1 MKKNS
6 PVSRRSFL
14 SLSARGALAAGAGVS
29 GIGGIGLAAASSALA
44 ATPAPLAGAP
54 RRGGTLV
61 ASWGGLEP
69 QALFVPGGG
78 GSSPLQTSTKILER
92 LLKLDSALA
101 FQPVL
106 ATSVAASPD
115 FQTYTI
121 KLRPNVRWHDGQ
133 PFTADDVVYN
143 VLEYWKPVSAGIAL
157 KTLQGARAVDPLTVE
172 LRFTRPVPEFFLK
185 SVLAGQYQVLVP
197 KHRYAGKEILTNPLN
212 NAPVGTGPWKY
223 GEWVRGSHVA
233 YRRNDQYWDAGRP
246 YLDTLIVSWWGDSA
260 SRSAALETGELGLAY
275 SNPVPVRDVDRLVKT
290 GKVVVDTKGYEDSA
304 WTVTVEFNQRRP
316 NVQRREV
323 RQALLHAIDRKFIV
337 DTIYFGRG
345 RPAVSPIFHSNPL
358 FFTDDVPH
366 YPFDPKKAGA
376 LLDAAGLPNRNGGR
390 FTVNLLAAAWFE
402 ENAKLGQYLKQAFE
416 DVGVNVKLDSVDRAT
431 ALKRIY
437 TDYDYDIAISNFT
450 APLEPVPV
458 VTQYFTTDGIVKG
471 AAFHNATGYSNPAM
485 DALVDKLSTETNT
498 DRRKQLAYDFARL
511 ASTDVPIVPL
521 VEMQSFTLARANVRN
536 FTTSSNVQ
544 GDSLNSVWLG
554 A

>member
-1 MKKNS
+1 MKKN
-6 PVSRRSFL
+6 PPYSRRSFL
-14 SLSARGALAAGAGVS
+14 SLTARGALAAGAGVS
-29 GIGGIGLAAASSALA
+29 GIGGLATAGRAIA
-44 ATPAPLAGAP
+44 ATPAPQAVAP
-54 RRGGTLV
+54 RRGGALV

-92 LLKLDSALA
+92 LLKLDSTLA

-106 ATSVAASPD
+106 ATSVSASPD

-121 KLRPNVRWHDGQ
+121 KLRPNVRWHDSQ
-133 PFTADDVVYN
+133 PFTADDVVFN
-143 VLEYWKPVSAGIAL
+143 VLEYWKPISAGIAL
-157 KTLQGARAVDPLTVE
+157 KTLQSAKALDPLTVE
-172 LRFTRPVPEFFLK
+172 LRFTRPVPDFFLK
-185 SVLAGQYQVLVP
+185 SVLAGQYQVLLP

-212 NAPVGTGPWKY
+212 NAPVGTGAWKY
-223 GEWVRGSHVA
+223 GEWVRGSHVE
-233 YRRNDQYWDAGRP
+233 YRRNDQYWGAGQP
-246 YLDTLIVSWWGDSA
+246 YLDKLVVSWWGDSA
-260 SRSAALETGELGLAY
+260 SRSAALETGELALAY
-275 SNPVPVRDVDRLVKT
+275 SNPVPVRDIDRLVKT
-290 GKVVVDTKGYEDSA
+290 GKVVVDTRGYEDSA
-304 WTVTVEFNQRRP
+304 WTVTVEFNQRRA

-366 YPFDPKKAGA
+366 YPFDPKRAGA
-376 LLDAAGLPNRNGGR
+376 LLDAAGLPNREGGR

-416 DVGVNVKLDSVDRAT
+416 DVGVKVRLDSVDRAT

-471 AAFHNATGYSNPAM
+471 AAFRNATGYSNPAM
-485 DALVDKLSTETNT
+485 DALVDKLSTETNP
-498 DRRKQLAYDFARL
+498 DKRKQLAHDFARL
-511 ASTDVPIVPL
+511 ASTEVPIVPL
-521 VEMQSFTLARANVRN
+521 VEMQSFTLARANVRD

-544 GDSLNSVWLG
+544 GDSLNAVWL
-554 A
+554 AA

>member
-14 SLSARGALAAGAGVS
+14 SLSARGALAAGTGVS
-29 GIGGIGLAAASSALA
+29 GIGGLGLTAASSALA

-92 LLKLDSALA
+92 LLKLDSTLA

-246 YLDTLIVSWWGDSA
+246 YLDTLVISWWGDSA

>member
-1 MKKNS
+1 MKKN
-6 PVSRRSFL
+6 PPYSRRSFL
-14 SLSARGALAAGAGVS
+14 SLTARGALAASAGVS
-29 GIGGIGLAAASSALA
+29 GVGALALPAGALA
-44 ATPAPLAGAP
+44 ATPALPAAAP

-92 LLKLDSALA
+92 LLRLDSTLA
-101 FQPVL
+101 FQPLL
-106 ATSVAASPD
+106 ATGVSASPD
-115 FQTYTI
+115 FLTYTI

-133 PFTADDVVYN
+133 PFTADDVVFN
-143 VLEYWKPVSAGIAL
+143 VLEYWKPISAGIAL
-157 KTLQGARAVDPLTVE
+157 KTLQSAKAIDPLTVE
-172 LRFTRPVPEFFLK
+172 LRFARPVPDFFLK
-185 SVLAGQYQVLVP
+185 SVLAGQYQVLLP
-197 KHRYAGKEILTNPLN
+197 KHRYAGREILTNPLN

-223 GEWVRGSHVA
+223 GEWVRGSHVE
-233 YRRNDQYWDAGRP
+233 YRRNEQYWGAGQP
-246 YLDTLIVSWWGDSA
+246 YLDKLVVSWWSDSA

-275 SNPVPVRDVDRLVKT
+275 SNPVPVRDIDRLVKT
-290 GKVVVDTKGYEDSA
+290 GKVVLDTKGYEDSA
-304 WTVTVEFNQRRP
+304 WTVTVEFNQRRA

-323 RQALLHAIDRKFIV
+323 RQALLHAIDRKLIV

-366 YPFDPKKAGA
+366 YPFDPKRAGA
-376 LLDAAGLPNRNGGR
+376 LLDAAGLPNRDGGR

-402 ENAKLGQYLKQAFE
+402 ENAKLGQYLKQAFV
-416 DVGVNVKLDSVDRAT
+416 DIGVKVKLDSVDRAT

-471 AAFHNATGYSNPAM
+471 AAFRNATGYSNPVM
-485 DALVDKLSTETNT
+485 DALVDKLSTETNP
-498 DRRKQLAYDFARL
+498 DKRKQLAHDFAHL

-521 VEMQSFTLARANVRN
+521 VEMQSFTLARANLRN
-536 FTTSSNVQ
+536 FTASANVQ
-544 GDSLNSVWLG
+544 GDSLGSVWLD

>member
-14 SLSARGALAAGAGVS
+14 SLSARGALAAGASVS
-29 GIGGIGLAAASSALA
+29 GIGGLGLAAASSALA

-92 LLKLDSALA
+92 LLKLDSTLA

-246 YLDTLIVSWWGDSA
+246 YLDTLVISWWGDSA

-290 GKVVVDTKGYEDSA
+290 GKVIVDTKGYEDSA

>member
-1 MKKNS
+1 MQS
-6 PVSRRSFL
+6 VFHPGRRAFL
-14 SLSARGALAAGAGVS
+14 AQSARGTLAAGTL
-29 GIGGIGLAAASSALA
+29 GIGGISVIGGLASSNAFAAAPAA
-44 ATPAPLAGAP
+44 ATP

-92 LLKLDSALA
+92 LLKLDNALV
-101 FQPVL
+101 FQPLL
-106 ATSVAASPD
+106 ATSVTPSPD

-133 PFTADDVVYN
+133 PFTADDVVFN
-143 VLEYWKPVSAGIAL
+143 VLEYWKPISAGIAL
-157 KTLQGARAVDPLTVE
+157 KTLQSAQAVDPLTVA
-172 LRFTRPVPEFFLK
+172 LRFTKPVPEFFLK

-197 KHRYAGKEILTNPLN
+197 KHRYAGKDLLTNPLN
-212 NAPVGTGPWKY
+212 NTPIGTGPWKY
-223 GEWVRGSHVA
+223 GSWVRGSRVEFA
-233 YRRNDQYWDAGRP
+233 RNEQYWSPNQP
-246 YLDTLIVSWWGDSA
+246 YLDKLVISWWGDAA

-275 SNPVPVRDVDRLVKT
+275 SNPVPARDIDRLVKT
-290 GKVVVDTKGYEDSA
+290 GKVVLDTHGYEDSA
-304 WTVTVEFNQRRP
+304 WTVTAEFNQRREH
-316 NVQRREV
+316 VKRREV

-337 DTIYFGRG
+337 DTIYYGRG
-345 RPAVSPIFHSNPL
+345 RPAVSPLFHSNPL
-358 FFTDDVPH
+358 FFTDDVPK
-366 YPFDPKKAGA
+366 YPFDPKRAGA
-376 LLDAAGLPNRNGGR
+376 LLDAAGLPNKDGGR

-416 DVGVNVKLDSVDRAT
+416 DIGVKVKLDSVDRAT

-485 DALVDKLSTETNT
+485 DALVDKLSTETNPEK
-498 DRRKQLAYDFARL
+498 RKQLAHDFARL

-521 VEMQSFTLARANVRN
+521 VEMQSFTLARANLRG
-536 FTTSSNVQ
+536 FTTSANVQ
-544 GDSLNSVWLG
+544 GDSLGTAWL
-554 A
+554 AT

>member
-1 MKKNS
+1 MKKN
-6 PVSRRSFL
+6 PPYSRRSFL
-14 SLSARGALAAGAGVS
+14 SLTARGALAAGAGVS
-29 GIGGIGLAAASSALA
+29 GIGGLATAGRAIA
-44 ATPAPLAGAP
+44 ATPAPQTVAP
-54 RRGGTLV
+54 RRGGALV

-92 LLKLDSALA
+92 LLKLDSTLA

-106 ATSVAASPD
+106 ATSVSASPD

-133 PFTADDVVYN
+133 PFTADDVVFN
-143 VLEYWKPVSAGIAL
+143 VLEYWKPISAGIAL
-157 KTLQGARAVDPLTVE
+157 KTLQSAKALDPLTVE
-172 LRFTRPVPEFFLK
+172 LRFTRPVPDFFLK
-185 SVLAGQYQVLVP
+185 SVLAGQYQVLLP

-212 NAPVGTGPWKY
+212 NAPVGTGAWKY
-223 GEWVRGSHVA
+223 GEWVRGSHVE
-233 YRRNDQYWDAGRP
+233 YRRNDQYWGAGQP
-246 YLDTLIVSWWGDSA
+246 YLDKLVVSWWGDSA
-260 SRSAALETGELGLAY
+260 SRSAALETGELALAY
-275 SNPVPVRDVDRLVKT
+275 SNPVPVRDIDRLVKT
-290 GKVVVDTKGYEDSA
+290 GKVVVDTMGYEDSA
-304 WTVTVEFNQRRP
+304 WTVTVEFNQRRA

-366 YPFDPKKAGA
+366 YPFDPKRAGA
-376 LLDAAGLPNRNGGR
+376 LLDAAGLPNREGGR

-416 DVGVNVKLDSVDRAT
+416 DVGVKVRLDSVDRAT

-471 AAFHNATGYSNPAM
+471 GAFRNATGYSNPAM
-485 DALVDKLSTETNT
+485 DALVDKLSTETNP
-498 DRRKQLAYDFARL
+498 DKRKQLAHDFARL
-511 ASTDVPIVPL
+511 ASTEVPIVPL
-521 VEMQSFTLARANVRN
+521 VEMQSFTLARANVRD
-536 FTTSSNVQ
+536 FTASSNVQ
-544 GDSLNSVWLG
+544 GDSLNAVWL
-554 A
+554 AA